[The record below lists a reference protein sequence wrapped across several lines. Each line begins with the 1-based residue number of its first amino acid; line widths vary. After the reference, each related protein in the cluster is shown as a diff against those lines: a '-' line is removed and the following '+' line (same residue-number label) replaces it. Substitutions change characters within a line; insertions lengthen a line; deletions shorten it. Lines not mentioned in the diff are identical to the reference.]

1 MDEKAAPQPWLNRNW
16 RWIALVGLVLALIG
30 GALAVMA
37 SISSEP
43 RQMAISAALSNPDL
57 LDRMGEPVHTGWFTR
72 GSIDIGPVSG
82 SADLAIP
89 VSGTKRKGTIY
100 ATAIKSA
107 GVWKLT
113 SLVYG
118 ADGDTRRHSLL
129 QP

>member
-1 MDEKAAPQPWLNRNW
+1 MDENAAPQPWLGRNW
-16 RWIALVGLVLALIG
+16 RWIALLALVLALIG

-43 RQMAISAALSNPDL
+43 KQMAISAALSNPDL
-57 LDRMGEPVHTGWFTR
+57 LDLVGEPVRTGWFTR

-82 SADLAIP
+82 SADLAIS
-89 VSGTKRKGTIY
+89 VSGTKAKGTLY
-100 ATAIKSA
+100 ATAVKSA

-113 SLVYG
+113 SLFYG